1 MDLTKNRYKHLKY
14 IARKKSILESD
25 LPDDIKESVSV
36 LLQNNYV
43 ARVGF
48 GHSGID
54 FEYYE
59 IQITEYGK
67 MYIASRQK
75 DGFRFWF
82 PVIIS
87 AISLIISV
95 LALYKSAQPINI
107 YL

>member
-1 MDLTKNRYKHLKY
+1 MDLTKERYKHLKF
-14 IARKKSILESD
+14 IAHKKSILESE
-25 LPDDIKESVSV
+25 LPDEVEKSISILTE
-36 LLQNNYV
+36 QGYV

-54 FEYYE
+54 FAYYE

-75 DGFRFWF
+75 DNFRFWL
-82 PVIIS
+82 PIIIS
-87 AISLIISV
+87 AIALIISA
-95 LALYKSAQPINI
+95 LAIYKSTQPINI